1 MAGLRTPSVAV
12 GILSVV
18 LAYLYGT
25 QVYRQLTIFG
35 VFRTPS
41 STHVSAGDTIVVIEG
56 TKHCEDLH
64 WHEPSQRLFT
74 ACEGSQTTR
83 FSWWPPL
90 TNHEDPTAL
99 KDARGSLV
107 VVDPKTQKSTELRLE
122 NFSGPF
128 VTHGI
133 DVTSDLEAPHGKG
146 IYIFAINHLP
156 NPAVYGDYPYGPAKP
171 GTWDLPRA
179 ASQIEIFHHVV
190 GSSSARHLRS
200 VKHDLI
206 RTPNDIQAINI
217 NTVKQPLEFF
227 VTNDHRYQ
235 HGRWRQIEDVYPG
248 ARWTDTVHVKLN
260 SLEVGSKDSAS
271 SGIHATVALSGMWNN
286 NGLGYARTTGEL
298 LVTSA
303 MGATLYVGK
312 HEHVE
317 VAGGASPSP
326 RINITDSIEFDSLVD
341 NPSFFYDEA
350 DPASNGVV
358 LAGVGDIFSIPR
370 HHNDTGGTTTREAG
384 GVPPRNDAR
393 VWFAQ
398 PRFDLVLQ
406 KRVWEKT
413 LLFQDDGSR
422 IRTASTAV
430 LVTVGPPSSSLKAE
444 GGKRQGWL
452 YVTGFWA
459 ENMIAVKVDIPNPAG
474 DPGLFGLPQ
483 KKK

>member
-1 MAGLRTPSVAV
+1 MAGLRTPSIAV
-12 GILSVV
+12 GLLSVF

-35 VFRTPS
+35 LFRTPS
-41 STHVSAGDTIVVIEG
+41 STHTSAEDTVVVIEG

-64 WHEPSQRLFT
+64 WHKPTQRLFT
-74 ACEGSQTTR
+74 ACEGPRTTR

-90 TNHEDPTAL
+90 ANHEDPTAL
-99 KDARGSLV
+99 KDARASLV
-107 VVDPKTQKSTELRLE
+107 VVDPKTQKSTELRFE
-122 NFSGPF
+122 NFDGPF

-133 DVTSDLEAPHGKG
+133 DVASDQADPQKQGV
-146 IYIFAINHLP
+146 YIFAINHLP
-156 NPAVYGDYPYGPAKP
+156 NPAVYGKYPYGPAKP

-190 GSSSARHLRS
+190 GSSHARHLRS

-206 RTPNDIQAINI
+206 RTPNDIQVLGRAG
-217 NTVKQPLEFF
+217 VSQPLQFI
-227 VTNDHRYQ
+227 VTNDHHYQ

-248 ARWTDTVHVKLN
+248 ANWTDTIHVELD
-260 SLEVGSKDSAS
+260 SLEPVKGTAAAATAGVHAS
-271 SGIHATVALSGMWNN
+271 VALDGMWNN
-286 NGLGYARTTGEL
+286 NGLGYARTTDEL
-298 LVTSA
+298 LLTSA

-312 HEHVE
+312 AE
-317 VAGGASPSP
+317 VVNSGNSPP
-326 RINITDSIEFDSLVD
+326 RINITDTVEFDSLVD

-350 DPASNGVV
+350 DPGSSGVV

-370 HHNDTGGTTTREAG
+370 HHNDTGVKIVGATA
-384 GVPPRNDAR
+384 VVPRNDVR

-398 PRFDLVLQ
+398 PRFDSELR

-430 LVTVGPPSSSLKAE
+430 LVTVGPAPYSLKRE
-444 GGKRQGWL
+444 GGKSQAWL

-459 ENMIAVKVDIPNPAG
+459 ENMIAVKVEVPNPAG
-474 DPGLFGLPQ
+474 EPGLFGLPPR
-483 KKK
+483 KN

>member
-18 LAYLYGT
+18 LAYLCGT

-35 VFRTPS
+35 LFRTPS
-41 STHVSAGDTIVVIEG
+41 STHISTDDTIVVIEG

-74 ACEGSQTTR
+74 ACEGPQTTR

-99 KDARGSLV
+99 KDARGLLV

-146 IYIFAINHLP
+146 VYIFAINHLP
-156 NPAVYGDYPYGPAKP
+156 NPAVYGDYPYGPARP
-171 GTWDLPRA
+171 DTWDLPRA

-206 RTPNDIQAINI
+206 RTPNDIQVVSTA
-217 NTVKQPLEFF
+217 KQPLQFF

-248 ARWTDTVHVKLN
+248 ARWTDTVHVKLD
-260 SLEVGSKDSAS
+260 SLEAAGKDAAS
-271 SGIHATVALSGMWNN
+271 SGVHASTALSGMWNN
-286 NGLGYARTTGEL
+286 NGLGYARTTGKL
-298 LVTSA
+298 LLTSA

-312 HEHVE
+312 PEE
-317 VAGGASPSP
+317 VGAGAGASRSP
-326 RINITDSIEFDSLVD
+326 RINITDVIEFDSLVD

-350 DPASNGVV
+350 DPASSGVV

-370 HHNDTGGTTTREAG
+370 HHNDTTTQGAG
-384 GVPPRNDAR
+384 GVPPRNDAI

-398 PRFDLVLQ
+398 PRFDPGLQ

-430 LVTVGPPSSSLKAE
+430 LVTG
-444 GGKRQGWL
+444 GWGKRQGWL

-459 ENMIAVKVDIPNPAG
+459 ENMIAVKVDIPKPAG
-474 DPGLFGLPQ
+474 DSGRFGLAQ
-483 KKK
+483 EKN

>member
-1 MAGLRTPSVAV
+1 MAGLRTPSIAV
-12 GILSVV
+12 GLLSVF

-25 QVYRQLTIFG
+25 QVYRQLAIFG

-41 STHVSAGDTIVVIEG
+41 STHTSAEDAIVAIEG

-90 TNHEDPTAL
+90 ANHVDPTAL
-99 KDARGSLV
+99 KGARGSLF
-107 VVDPKTQKSTELRLE
+107 VVDPKTQKSRELRLE

-133 DVTSDLEAPHGKG
+133 DVASDLEVPPGKG
-146 IYIFAINHLP
+146 VYIFAVNHLP

-171 GTWDLPRA
+171 GTGDLPRA

-206 RTPNDIQAINI
+206 STPNDIQII
-217 NTVKQPLEFF
+217 TSGTEKQKPLQFF

-235 HGRWRQIEDVYPG
+235 HGRWRQVEDVYPG
-248 ARWTDTVHVKLN
+248 ARWTDTVHVKLE
-260 SLEVGSKDSAS
+260 SLEAGKDADAATLGVHAS
-271 SGIHATVALSGMWNN
+271 TALSGIWNN
-286 NGLGYARTTGEL
+286 NGLGWARTTDEL
-298 LVTSA
+298 LLTSA

-312 HEHVE
+312 PE
-317 VAGGASPSP
+317 GA
-326 RINITDSIEFDSLVD
+326 DG
-341 NPSFFYDEA
+341 A
-350 DPASNGVV
+350 V
-358 LAGVGDIFSIPR
+358 L
-370 HHNDTGGTTTREAG
+370 
-384 GVPPRNDAR
+384 PRNDAR

-398 PRFDLVLQ
+398 PRFDPEPQ
-406 KRVWEKT
+406 RRVWEKT

-430 LVTVGPPSSSLKAE
+430 LVTVGPSSTSSLEDKK
-444 GGKRQGWL
+444 GGKRQAWL
-452 YVTGFWA
+452 YVTGFWS
-459 ENMIAVKVDIPNPAG
+459 ENMIAVKVDIPTPA
-474 DPGLFGLPQ
+474 
-483 KKK
+483 